1 MSAFFTSG
9 ALFALILAILLVEFC
24 VLAAY
29 HRRTGRGIP
38 PRLLLGDIGAGMAL
52 LLAALAALRGA
63 WWPLIGAALL
73 MALAAH
79 LFDLRQRWRK

>member
-1 MSAFFTSG
+1 
-9 ALFALILAILLVEFC
+9 
-24 VLAAY
+24 
-29 HRRTGRGIP
+29 
-38 PRLLLGDIGAGMAL
+38 MAL